1 MTRRRPETSPAP
13 RTRTALL
20 AAVTLLLVIGPT
32 TSRDARAA
40 AARGTIT
47 EVRVVGNGT
56 IAEDNIRRLI
66 QSRPDRPFDSAL
78 ANADVKRLMDK
89 GWFSDVQAEVVE
101 DPERRDGI
109 ILVFKVVEMPVVQA
123 VEYRGRSK
131 LRLRDL
137 ESATGLK
144 PGSRADHVRNMLGVN
159 QIRRVYEEKGY
170 AMAEVRLLEGGKAG
184 DTRVIF
190 EIFEGPKCKITS
202 VAFVGNELVSD
213 ATLKTKVRT
222 KPFFGF
228 GGLYRR
234 DDIEEDARTLRQYYM
249 GMGYFEVKVSYA
261 IKPSSNLGERV
272 VEYAIWEG
280 VQYKVRDI
288 SFEGNEQ
295 IATDTLGQG
304 LMLHSGQPFRQETF
318 EADVKRIEEK
328 YGEIGCIDAMVDVD
342 RKFADPEKQPGVV
355 DLVYKIQEGEPYT
368 LGRFM
373 VQGNR
378 TTRDAVVRREAELAG
393 LVPGEPLNLKRVELY
408 RKRLSNLGYFVADP
422 GQGKPIDIRLI
433 NRRSADRPYGELRNL
448 DMGEVIQARMQD
460 PGPEPLGLDPLGPV
474 PGFDDEPAFPD
485 SPPAPDAAPGLE
497 IPPPEFDLVPPGP
510 APELLPAPAAPMV
523 APGPGLD
530 EEIPFGAGDLFAPP
544 IDQPLPPIA
553 VPMAPGVGG
562 AFGVPADGGR
572 PMGPPLG
579 EGEPPGLFPSMPGA
593 NMTDV
598 GPDRNDPF
606 PQRSF
611 ADIVTQVEE
620 QPTGRLMLGVGANSY
635 QGLTGSFILHERNF
649 DIMAIPRSW
658 REVTNGQAFRG
669 AGQDFRIELTPG
681 TLINRALVSFRDPYL
696 FNLPAGYAI
705 GFGASGYV
713 FNRQYPGTFSESR
726 GGGRFSLGSQVGT
739 STYVDVAAR
748 VENVRLYDF
757 YLPAPAEYLAAE
769 GNTFL
774 TTIRP
779 SLRFDNRND
788 PFAPN
793 KGQYLEAAFEQGWGD
808 FTFPKLTLEGRQYF
822 TLGSRPDGTGKRIL
836 TMRGFAGFTG
846 QDTPV
851 YEQFFAGDFRTMR
864 GFSYRGVGPFEL
876 GRNTGGIM
884 SLIGSVEY
892 QFPWLAND
900 KLQQVIFS
908 DFGTVEDEFA
918 INDFR
923 VTIGTGL
930 RVYLPQQMF
939 GPLPLAFDLAYPI
952 VKGPDDREQM
962 FTFFIGAF
970 W

>member
-1 MTRRRPETSPAP
+1 MTRRRPETSPTPGAAP
-13 RTRTALL
+13 AHRGPGLALL
-20 AAVTLLLVIGPT
+20 AAAVALVLALGLME
-32 TSRDARAA
+32 RAALA

-47 EVRVVGNGT
+47 EVRIVGNDS

-66 QSRPDRPFDSAL
+66 QSRPDRPFDAAL

-101 DPERRDGI
+101 DPERRDGLV
-109 ILVFKVVEMPVVQA
+109 LVFKVIEMPVLRA
-123 VEYRGRSK
+123 IEYRGRSK

-144 PGSRADHVRNMLGVN
+144 PGSRADHVRHMLAVN
-159 QIRRVYEEKGY
+159 QIRRIYEEKGY
-170 AMAEVRLLEGGKAG
+170 ALAEVRLLEGGKPG
-184 DTRVIF
+184 DTQAIF
-190 EIFEGPKCKITS
+190 EIFEGPKCRITD
-202 VAFVGNELVSD
+202 VEFVGNELVTD

-222 KPFFGF
+222 KPLFGF

-234 DDIEEDARTLRQYYM
+234 EDIEEDARTLRQYYM
-249 GMGYFEVKVSYA
+249 SMGYFEVKVSYA
-261 IKPSSNLGERV
+261 IKPASNLGERV

-280 VQYKVRDI
+280 VQYKVRDVA
-288 SFEGNEQ
+288 FEGNEQ
-295 IATDTLGQG
+295 IATDLLREG
-304 LMLHSGQPFRQETF
+304 LMLHSGQPFRQEVF
-318 EADVKRIEEK
+318 DADVKRIEEK
-328 YGEIGCIDAMVDVD
+328 YGEIGCIDAMVDVE

-368 LGRFM
+368 LGRFL

-378 TTRDAVVRREAELAG
+378 TTRDSVIRREAEMAG

-408 RKRLSNLGYFVADP
+408 RQRLSNLGYFVADP
-422 GQGKPIDIRLI
+422 AQGKPIDIRLI
-433 NRRSADRPYGELRNL
+433 GRRSADRPYGEVREL

-460 PGPEPLGLDPLGPV
+460 PGPEPVDLDPLGPL

-485 SPPAPDAAPGLE
+485 SPPVPDAAPALE
-497 IPPPEFDLVPPGP
+497 IPPPEFDLAPPG
-510 APELLPAPAAPMV
+510 PMV
-523 APGPGLD
+523 APGPGLED
-530 EEIPFGAGDLFAPP
+530 DVPFGAGDLFAPP
-544 IDQPLPPIA
+544 ADQPLPPIA
-553 VPMAPGVGG
+553 VPMAPVAPGPGG

-572 PMGPPLG
+572 PMGPPIG
-579 EGEPPGLFPSMPGA
+579 EGEPPGLFPSMPGG
-593 NMTDV
+593 NMTNV
-598 GPDRNDPF
+598 GPDRNEPF

-611 ADIVTQVEE
+611 ADLVTQVEE
-620 QPTGRLMLGVGANSY
+620 QPTGRLMFGVGANSY

-649 DIMAIPRSW
+649 DITALPRSW
-658 REVTNGQAFRG
+658 SDITNGRAFRG
-669 AGQDFRIELTPG
+669 AGQDFRIELMPG
-681 TLINRALVSFRDPYL
+681 TLINRALVSFRNPYL
-696 FNLPAGYAI
+696 FDLPGGYAI

-748 VENVRLYDF
+748 VENVRLYDY
-757 YLPAPAEYLAAE
+757 YLPAPAEYLAAD
-769 GNTFL
+769 GNTL
-774 TTIRP
+774 LATLRP
-779 SLRFDNRND
+779 SIRFDNRND

-793 KGQYLEAAFEQGWGD
+793 KGQYAEFAFEQGWGD
-808 FTFPKLTLEGRQYF
+808 FTFPKVTVEGRQYF

-846 QDTPV
+846 RDTPV

-864 GFSYRGVGPFEL
+864 GFSYRGVGPFVL

-908 DFGTVEDEFA
+908 DFGTVEDEFH

-923 VTIGTGL
+923 VTVGTGL
-930 RVYLPQQMF
+930 RVFLPRQMF
-939 GPLPLAFDLAYPI
+939 GPLPLAFDLGIPV
-952 VKGPDDREQM
+952 VKGPQDREQL